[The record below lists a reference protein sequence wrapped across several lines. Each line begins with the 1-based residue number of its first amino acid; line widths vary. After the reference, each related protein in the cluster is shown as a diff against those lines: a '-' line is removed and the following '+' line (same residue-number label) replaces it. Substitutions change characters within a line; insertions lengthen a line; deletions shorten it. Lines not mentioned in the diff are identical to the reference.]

1 MSSSTIE
8 RIASLASLLDDALQE
23 KLWEYAELLY
33 VQQVAFDDT
42 DPNIYAAQID
52 GATWGVCDE
61 WR

>member
-1 MSSSTIE
+1 MTTSTVE
-8 RIASLASLLDDALQE
+8 RIAGLATLLDDGLQE

-42 DPNIYAAQID
+42 DPGVYAAQID
-52 GATWGVCDE
+52 CATWGVCDD